1 MKLSIGS
8 LLALATASALL
19 NAQAANPSG
28 GFIDFGKFAPPA
40 AGGEFVE
47 VQISGNLISMAA
59 RLTEKSE
66 PQVAEML
73 RGLHLIRVNVIG
85 LSDENRAEMEKK
97 VKSIRSELD
106 AQKWERLVTAQ
117 KENEDV
123 GVYLKTRGE
132 EAVEGLV
139 VTVIEGNKQA
149 VFVNI
154 VGDIKPEKVATLGE
168 RFNLKPLQEIGQS
181 LEKK

>member
-8 LLALATASALL
+8 LLTATTVCGLLAA
-19 NAQAANPSG
+19 NAANPSP
-28 GFIDFGKFAPPA
+28 GFVDLGKFAPPA
-40 AGGEFVE
+40 ASGEFVE

-59 RLTEKSE
+59 RLAEKSE
-66 PQVAEML
+66 PQVAELL

-85 LSDENRAEMEKK
+85 LNDENRAEMEKR
-97 VKSIRSELD
+97 VKSIRSDLD
-106 AQKWERLVTAQ
+106 SQKWERLVTAQ

-123 GVYLKTRGE
+123 GVYIKTRGE

-139 VTVIEGNKQA
+139 VTVLEGNKQA

-154 VGDIKPEKVATLGE
+154 VGDIKPEKVAMLGE
-168 RFNLKPLQEIGQS
+168 RFNIKPLQEIGQS
-181 LEKK
+181 IEKK